1 MELPNFLSSVK
12 QFEPLSKEEIQT
24 LVSAATVQEYT
35 DGQEIKK
42 RGELSRSLWVVYDG
56 KANVALTEANGEK
69 KVIATLTRGEIFG
82 EMSLMSGEPSEA
94 DIVAYGGCKVIRLDR
109 ELCSDV
115 IMKNPKTL
123 TIIAQTIT
131 RRLIQREREN
141 LEKPDITTA
150 LQHNTDPYDL
160 EFSSAIEPIKVLV
173 INSRIASLKYALFDT
188 KYSIPLMDGLI
199 DKIGTPNCSHTVYTA
214 GSKHELTTDAGTTA
228 EAIKSMVTALLDYK
242 YGMIKHIDEIKA
254 VGHRVVHGGA
264 NFFNSVV
271 IDDKVKEVIRQ
282 CSQLAPLHNP
292 YNLAGIEEMMKL
304 LHQARHVAVFDTAF
318 HRNMPEH
325 AYKYALSKSLNEDET
340 IRRYGFHGINHRYV
354 TLKAATYLK
363 RSVKDLKI
371 ISCHLGHGASLC
383 AIDHGRSIDTS
394 MGMTPLEG
402 LMMGTRCGD
411 VDPGVIIY
419 LMKLGFT
426 ADELSNILN
435 VESGLK
441 GVSGVSNCMKDV
453 LDAAEEGNKRAKDAI
468 GMYCYR
474 IKKYIG
480 AYIAALG
487 GLDVLIF
494 TGGIGE
500 NSTEVRARVCQG
512 LQPFGISL
520 YEEAN
525 RQDRSF
531 LKQVEEITAPGS
543 NIRVLV
549 IKSNENMMIARETL
563 HAMGRLRSTNV
574 EEYRRRPIP
583 INVSAHHVHVNQAAF
598 EVLFGPGRTLTPR
611 TPLSQPGQYASEET
625 VNLIGPKGRVE
636 KVRILGPFRK
646 ECQVE
651 IARTEEFKL
660 GIDAPVRDS
669 GDIEGTP
676 GIILE
681 GEVGQLKIDKGVI
694 CARRHVHMS
703 PEDALGYG
711 LRDRDVILVKVQSK
725 RELIFGDVLV
735 RVNPDFRL
743 DMHIDT
749 DEGNAVEHVTGIVGY
764 IEGIQSRAYM

>member
-1 MELPNFLSSVK
+1 MK
-12 QFEPLSKEEIQT
+12 QFEPLSKEEIEI
-24 LVSAATVQEYT
+24 LVSAATVQEYM
-35 DGQEIKK
+35 DGQEIKR
-42 RGELSRSLWVVYDG
+42 RGQPGRFLWVVYDG
-56 KANVALTEANGEK
+56 KVNVVLTEASGERN
-69 KVIATLTRGEIFG
+69 VVATLTRGEIFG
-82 EMSLMSGEPSEA
+82 EMSLLSGEPSDA
-94 DIVAYGGCKVIRLDR
+94 DIVAHGGCKVVRLNR
-109 ELCSDV
+109 EVCSDIV
-115 IMKNPKTL
+115 MKNPKSL
-123 TIIAQTIT
+123 TVIAQTIT
-131 RRLIQREREN
+131 RRLTQREREG
-141 LEKPDITTA
+141 LGKPSVATA
-150 LQHNTDPYDL
+150 LKHNTDPYDL
-160 EFSSAIEPIKVLV
+160 EFSSAIEPIKLLV

-188 KYSIPLMDGLI
+188 KYSIPVMDGII
-199 DKIGTPNCSHTVYTA
+199 DKIGTPDCTHTVYTA
-214 GSKHELTTDAGTTA
+214 GSRHDITVDAKTTA
-228 EAIKSMVTALLDYK
+228 EAIKSMITVLLDYK
-242 YGMIKHIDEIKA
+242 NGMIKQLDEIKA

-264 NFFNSVV
+264 KFFNSAV
-271 IDDKVKEVIRQ
+271 IDNDVIDVIKQ

-292 YNLAGIEEMMKL
+292 YNLAGIEELMKVL
-304 LHQARHVAVFDTAF
+304 PQAGHVAVFDTAF
-318 HRNMPEH
+318 HRSMPEH
-325 AYKYALSKSLNEDET
+325 AHKYALSKSLNEDET

-363 RSVKDLKI
+363 RPVKELKI

-402 LMMGTRCGD
+402 LMMGSRCGD
-411 VDPGVIIY
+411 LDPGILIY

-426 ADELSNILN
+426 ADELSRILN

-441 GVSGVSNCMKDV
+441 GVSGVSNYMKDV

-480 AYIAALG
+480 AYTAALG

-494 TGGIGE
+494 TGGVGE
-500 NSTEVRARVCQG
+500 HSTEIRARVCQG
-512 LQPFGISL
+512 LQPFGINL

-525 RQDRSF
+525 RQDMPF
-531 LKQVEEITAPGS
+531 MKQVEEITAPGS
-543 NIRVLV
+543 TIRVLV

-598 EVLFGPGRTLTPR
+598 EVLFGPGRTLTSR
-611 TPLSQPGQYASEET
+611 APLSQPGQYASQET

-646 ECQVE
+646 DCQVE

-694 CARRHVHMS
+694 CARRHIHMS
-703 PEDALGYG
+703 PEEALGYG
-711 LRDRDVILVKVQSK
+711 LRDRDVVLVKVKSK

-735 RVNPDFRL
+735 RVNPEFRL

-749 DEGNAVEHVTGIVGY
+749 DEGNAVEYVPGVVGH